1 MGFLDG
7 LMGNASEVDKDK
19 LEREIKDILVDQEE
33 VQSGYKVLRDSFI
46 FTNKRLLL
54 IDKQGMTGKKVEYHS
69 IPYKSITH
77 FSVETAGGFDLDSE
91 LKIWLSGTNEPI
103 GKLFKKDSPIQE
115 VQKTLAKYVL

>member
-7 LMGNASEVDKDK
+7 LMGNASEVDREEIAKE
-19 LEREIKDILVDQEE
+19 LEEVLVDGEDF
-33 VQSGYKVLRDSFI
+33 QSGYKVLRDSFI

-69 IPYKSITH
+69 IPYKSVTH

-91 LKIWLSGTNEPI
+91 LKIWLSGSNEPI
-103 GKLFKKDSPIQE
+103 GKTFKKDSPIQE
-115 VQKTLAKYVL
+115 VQRSLAKHVL

>member
-7 LMGNASEVDKDK
+7 LMGNASEVDVQK
-19 LEREIKDILVDQEE
+19 LEKEIGDLLVDGEE
-33 VQSGYKVLRDSFI
+33 IESGYKVLRDSFI

-54 IDKQGMTGKKVEYHS
+54 VDKQGMTGKKVEYHS

-77 FSVETAGGFDLDSE
+77 FSVETAGSFDMDSE

-103 GKLFKKDSPIQE
+103 GKLFKKDSPIEE
-115 VQKTLAKYVL
+115 VQTTLAAYVL